1 MPTDAD
7 HSAEFLESEPPH
19 WVARGLAY
27 LLIGLFVVALTGA
40 FVIRVP
46 ETVGGRFRLVPRNG
60 TDPVR
65 AFRGGVVTDLVAR
78 EGDTVR
84 AGGPILVIN
93 SSPLTDRSSDHRTLV
108 TQRRGDEERLRIA
121 QSQYATGR
129 RSDEAEIRRL
139 RTKAAFLEQLVV
151 SKVKR
156 LALSQEL
163 ADSARAGLRGGA
175 VNRVEAARMEL
186 DAATLA
192 EEVQATRNELDDVQ
206 ADIARIVQDGRA
218 RDLEYAATRRGLEES
233 METAKIRIGAL
244 ERDLTHLTDSG
255 LEVVAPCAGLVLRL
269 YVSAPGAV
277 VQEGEVLSEVA
288 CAGDRLQAEF
298 LVPQAGVPQ
307 VKSGQTVKFRFDA
320 FPYQR
325 YGVRY
330 GTVRWIGSAGFASRD
345 SGAFRALVDL
355 QDTAI
360 SIRGLPQSL
369 MPGMEGLAHVVVGR
383 RSLVSLAFEPLRALR
398 ETFEAGPP

>member
-1 MPTDAD
+1 MPTNAD
-7 HSAEFLESEPPH
+7 HSAEFLETEPPH

-27 LLIGLFVVALTGA
+27 LLIALFVVTLTGA
-40 FVIRVP
+40 FVVRVP

-65 AFRGGVVTDLVAR
+65 AFRAGVVTDMVAR

-84 AGGPILVIN
+84 AGGPILMIN
-93 SSPLTDRSSDHRTLV
+93 SSPLTDRSSDLRTWV
-108 TQRRGDEERLRIA
+108 TQRRADEERVRIA
-121 QSQYATGR
+121 RSQYETGR
-129 RSDEAEIRRL
+129 RGGEAEMRRL
-139 RTKAAFLEQLVV
+139 RTKAAFLEQMVV
-151 SKVKR
+151 SRNRR

-163 ADSARAGLRGGA
+163 ADSARAGLRGGS
-175 VNRVEAARMEL
+175 VNRLDAARMEL
-186 DAATLA
+186 EAATLA
-192 EEVQATRNELDDVQ
+192 EEVQTSRNELEDVH

-218 RDLEYAATRRGLEES
+218 RELEYAAARRGLEES
-233 METAKIRIGAL
+233 METAKIRISGL
-244 ERDLTHLTDSG
+244 ERDLTNLTDSG
-255 LEVVAPCAGLVLRL
+255 LVVVAPCAGTVLRL

-298 LVPQAGVPQ
+298 LVPQAGVSQ
-307 VKSGQTVKFRFDA
+307 VKPGQTVKLRYDA

-330 GTVRWIGSAGFASRD
+330 GTVRWIGPAGFASRD
-345 SGAFRALVDL
+345 SSAFRALVDL
-355 QDTAI
+355 QDTTI
-360 SIRGLPQSL
+360 SIRGLPRPL

-398 ETFEAGPP
+398 ENLAEGPR